1 MGLLLVVWM
10 ILGVALAILVNNHNR
25 KRGNK

>member
-1 MGLLLVVWM
+1 MELLLVVWM
-10 ILGVALAILVNNHNR
+10 VLGAILAILVNNHNR

>member
-1 MGLLLVVWM
+1 MKLLIIVWM
-10 ILGVALAILVNNHNR
+10 ILGATLAILVNNHNR